1 MSIFAKR
8 GRDLLHVLLLLSVC
22 WWWCCF
28 CCPAAVVA
36 LLLLLLLLLFLML
49 LLNLPPRE
57 TRYQSHCWGSRREG
71 QWGVPVPHR
80 ARGYGQL
87 RRQSV
92 LPMQDYP
99 HGRQQRNADCYIG
112 IGFRPYYRSVTT
124 FKPPQCRVSIV
135 ESSVT
140 NILWISSSSNKTED
154 IWHHNDRI
162 FYILSGTHMSPILY
176 TSGQNIIPK
185 RANQHLFLIF

>member
-8 GRDLLHVLLLLSVC
+8 GRALLHVLLLLSVC

-36 LLLLLLLLLFLML
+36 LLLLLLLLML
-49 LLNLPPRE
+49 LLNLQPRE
-57 TRYQSHCWGSRREG
+57 TRYQSHCWGSRGEG

-87 RRQSV
+87 RRQCV
-92 LPMQDYP
+92 LSMQDYP
-99 HGRQQRNADCYIG
+99 HGRQQPNADCYIG

-124 FKPPQCRVSIV
+124 YKPPQCRVSIV
-135 ESSVT
+135 ESSRT
-140 NILWISSSSNKTED
+140 NILWISSLRNKVED
-154 IWHHNDRI
+154 IWHHHKGYFSIYCQGPLCPR
-162 FYILSGTHMSPILY
+162 YCILPVKISF
-176 TSGQNIIPK
+176 QNVQINIY
-185 RANQHLFLIF
+185 F